1 MIKKLNKD
9 YSFMNTTLS
18 INNREYL
25 KTINKPCV
33 VICLDGSQKEYLDE
47 ASKASL
53 TPNLDNIINKG
64 EYLMAHSAI
73 PSFTNPNNISIVT
86 GQPSSVH
93 GICGNFF
100 YTPSTGEEVMMND
113 PQYLRAPTIFEKYYE
128 SGAKIAVVTAKD
140 KLRTLLGNGL
150 KYHDKRALCFSAEK
164 SDQATIEIN
173 GIENVNEW
181 LGKPVPEVYSGE
193 LSEFVMAAGVKLM
206 KEYKPDI
213 MYLSTT
219 DYIQHKYEPGHTIAN
234 KFYSMFDGYIGQ
246 LNDMGVMIVITADHG
261 MKPKSSKDGSPN
273 AIFLQD
279 YLDAAFPKIKT
290 KVILPI
296 TDPYVVHHGALGSFA
311 TIYLDNKNDLEIVI
325 NEIKKIKEIEV
336 VLNKEDACKTYNLT
350 EDRTGD
356 IICMSSEF
364 MTIGSSKNKH
374 DLSGLNEP
382 LRSHGGLHEREVP
395 FIINQKI
402 KKINSEKQLYNY
414 DAFYYAIN
422 EIGVNQ

>member
-1 MIKKLNKD
+1 M
-9 YSFMNTTLS
+9 T
-18 INNREYL
+18 INFNINDREYPSNL
-25 KTINKPCV
+25 KKTSV

-47 ASKASL
+47 ASKEKL
-53 TPNLDNIINKG
+53 TPNLDKIIKKG

-100 YTPSTGEEVMMND
+100 YTPSTGKEVMMND
-113 PQYLRAPTIFEKYYE
+113 PQYLRAPTIFEEYYKK
-128 SGAKIAVVTAKD
+128 GAKIALVTAKD

-150 KYHDKRALCFSAEK
+150 KYDEKRALCFSAEK
-164 SDQATIEIN
+164 SDQATMELN
-173 GIENVNEW
+173 GIENVNNW
-181 LGKPVPEVYSGE
+181 MGMPVPEVYSAE

-219 DYIQHKYEPGHTIAN
+219 DYIQHKYEPGHEVAN
-234 KFYSMFDGYIGQ
+234 KFYSMFDRYIGQ
-246 LNDMGVMIVITADHG
+246 LDELGAMIVITADHG
-261 MKPKSSKDGSPN
+261 MKPKSQEDGSPN

-279 YLDAAFPKIKT
+279 HLDDVFLKGST

-311 TIYLDNKNDLEIVI
+311 TIYVEDKNEVEAVI
-325 NEIKKIKEIEV
+325 KEIKMIKDIEV
-336 VLNKEDACKTYNLT
+336 VLNKEEGCKIYNLP

-364 MTIGSSKNKH
+364 MTIGSSKDKH

-395 FIINQKI
+395 FIIN
-402 KKINSEKQLYNY
+402 KKINQIDSTKQLYNY
-414 DAFYYAIN
+414 DAFYYAIMGAGDN
-422 EIGVNQ
+422 

>member
-1 MIKKLNKD
+1 MTSNLN
-9 YSFMNTTLS
+9 
-18 INNREYL
+18 INNREYSNKIL
-25 KTINKPCV
+25 KTSV

-47 ASKASL
+47 ASKANL
-53 TPNLDNIINKG
+53 TPNLDKIIKKG

-100 YTPSTGEEVMMND
+100 YTPSTGKEVMMND
-113 PQYLRAPTIFEKYYE
+113 PQYLRAPTIFEEYYKE
-128 SGAKIAVVTAKD
+128 GAKIALVTAKD

-150 KYHDKRALCFSAEK
+150 KYDEKRALCFSAEK
-164 SDQATIEIN
+164 SNQATMELN
-173 GIENVNEW
+173 GIDNVNEW
-181 LGKPVPEVYSGE
+181 LGMPVPEVYSAE

-219 DYIQHKYEPGHTIAN
+219 DYIQHKYEPGHEVAN
-234 KFYSMFDGYIGQ
+234 KFYAMFDDYIGQ
-246 LNDMGVMIVITADHG
+246 LDDMGAMLVITADHG
-261 MKPKSSKDGSPN
+261 MKPKSQQDGSPN
-273 AIFLQD
+273 AVFLQD
-279 YLDAAFPKIKT
+279 HLDDIFSKGST

-311 TIYLDNKNDLEIVI
+311 TIYVENKNEVDSVI
-325 NEIKKIKEIEV
+325 KEIKTIKEIEV
-336 VLNKEDACKTYNLT
+336 VLSKVEGCKIYNLP

-364 MTIGSSKNKH
+364 MTIGSSKDKH

-395 FIINQKI
+395 FIVN
-402 KKINSEKQLYNY
+402 KKMRQIDLTKQLYNY
-414 DAFYYAIN
+414 DAFYYAIMGAGDN
-422 EIGVNQ
+422 

>member
-1 MIKKLNKD
+1 MINNLI
-9 YSFMNTTLS
+9 
-18 INNREYL
+18 INNRQYS
-25 KTINKPCV
+25 KKINNPCV

-47 ASKASL
+47 ASNAKL
-53 TPNLDNIINKG
+53 TPNLDKIIQKG
-64 EYLMAHSAI
+64 EYLIAHSAI

-100 YTPSTGEEVMMND
+100 YTPSTGQEVMMND

-128 SGAKIAVVTAKD
+128 SGAKIALVTAKD

-150 KYHDKRALCFSAEK
+150 KYNDNRALCFSAEK
-164 SDQATIEIN
+164 SDQATMELN
-173 GIENVNEW
+173 GIDNVNEW
-181 LGKPVPEVYSGE
+181 LGKPVPEVYSAE
-193 LSEFVMAAGVKLM
+193 LSEFVMAAGVKLLN
-206 KEYKPDI
+206 EYKPDI

-219 DYIQHKYEPGHTIAN
+219 DYIQHKYEPGHEIAN

-246 LNDMGVMIVITADHG
+246 LDDMGAMIVITADHG
-261 MKPKSSKDGSPN
+261 MKPKSKIDGSPN

-279 YLDAAFPKIKT
+279 HLDSSFSKGKT

-311 TIYLDNKNDLEIVI
+311 TIYLDDKKDLEAVI
-325 NEIKKIKEIEV
+325 KEIKKIKEIEV
-336 VLNKEDACKTYNLT
+336 VLNKEDACKIYNLT

-364 MTIGSSKNKH
+364 TTIGSSEDKH

-395 FIINQKI
+395 FIINKKI
-402 KKINSEKQLYNY
+402 NQINSEKQLYNY
-414 DAFYYAIN
+414 DAFYYAILSAGEN
-422 EIGVNQ
+422 

>member
-1 MIKKLNKD
+1 MT
-9 YSFMNTTLS
+9 SFFN
-18 INNREYL
+18 INNREYPS
-25 KTINKPCV
+25 TIKRTCV

-47 ASKASL
+47 ASKANL
-53 TPNLDNIINKG
+53 TPNLDKIIKNG
-64 EYLMAHSAI
+64 EYLMAQSAI

-128 SGAKIAVVTAKD
+128 SGAKIALVTAKD

-150 KYHDKRALCFSAEK
+150 KYDDKRALCFSAEK
-164 SDQATIEIN
+164 SDQATMALN
-173 GIENVNEW
+173 GIENINDW
-181 LGKPVPEVYSGE
+181 IGMPVPEVYSAE

-206 KEYKPDI
+206 EEYKPDI

-219 DYIQHKYEPGHTIAN
+219 DYIQHKYEPGNEVAN
-234 KFYSMFDGYIGQ
+234 KFYSMFDKYIGK
-246 LNDMGVMIVITADHG
+246 LDNMGAMLVITADHG
-261 MKPKSSKDGSPN
+261 MKPKSQKDGSPN
-273 AIFLQD
+273 AVFLQD
-279 YLDAAFPKIKT
+279 YLDDVFSKGKT

-311 TIYLDNKNDLEIVI
+311 TIYLKDKDNVDLVI

-336 VLNKEDACKTYNLT
+336 VLNKDDACKTYNLPK
-350 EDRTGD
+350 DRTGD

-364 MTIGSSKNKH
+364 MTIGSSKDKH

-395 FIINQKI
+395 FIIN
-402 KKINSEKQLYNY
+402 KKLSQINSNKQIYNY
-414 DAFYYAIN
+414 DAFFYGIIGAGEIN
-422 EIGVNQ
+422 D

>member
-1 MIKKLNKD
+1 MTNSFIINKREYPRVIKKI
-9 YSFMNTTLS
+9 S
-18 INNREYL
+18 
-25 KTINKPCV
+25 V

-47 ASKASL
+47 ASSANL
-53 TPNLDNIINKG
+53 TPNLDKIIKKG
-64 EYLMAHSAI
+64 EYLLAHSAI

-86 GQPSSVH
+86 GQPSSFH

-100 YTPSTGEEVMMND
+100 YTPSTGKEVMMND
-113 PQYLRAPTIFEKYYE
+113 PQYLRAPTVFEKYYE
-128 SGAKIAVVTAKD
+128 EGAKIALVTAKD

-150 KYHDKRALCFSAEK
+150 KYNENRALCFSAEK
-164 SDQATIEIN
+164 SNQATMELN

-181 LGKPVPEVYSGE
+181 LGMPVPEVYSAE

-219 DYIQHKYEPGHTIAN
+219 DYIQHKYEPGHEVAN
-234 KFYSMFDGYIGQ
+234 KFYSMFDSYIGQ
-246 LNDMGVMIVITADHG
+246 LDDMGAILVITADHG
-261 MKPKSSKDGSPN
+261 MKPKSQDDGSPN
-273 AIFLQD
+273 AVFLQD
-279 YLDAAFPKIKT
+279 HLDEIFDKGST

-311 TIYLDNKNDLEIVI
+311 TIYLENKNKVEDVI
-325 NEIKKIKEIEV
+325 KEIKKIKEIEV
-336 VLNKEDACKTYNLT
+336 VLNKEDACKTYNLP

-364 MTIGSSKNKH
+364 MTIGSSRDKH

-382 LRSHGGLHEREVP
+382 LRSHGGLNEREVP
-395 FIINQKI
+395 FIVNKKMSINL
-402 KKINSEKQLYNY
+402 NKQLYNY
-414 DAFYYAIN
+414 DAFYYALMQAGEN
-422 EIGVNQ
+422 